1 VFRQALK
8 VGLRMFSLESPDYY
22 ELLQISPNA
31 EPETIHRVYRLL
43 AQRYHPDN
51 RQTGD
56 EERFRALVE
65 AYELLIDPERRARYD
80 VLYHNIQKKRFRPM
94 IASAYE
100 RAENPVE
107 VEQLIRITVLEVLY
121 ERRRATPGD
130 AGVFLL
136 DLEELTGHAREH
148 LEFTIWY
155 LTRKGRV
162 GREDNSRL
170 SITAEGVDFLEAHY
184 VSVGTHKRI
193 TAAIAV

>member
-1 VFRQALK
+1 
-8 VGLRMFSLESPDYY
+8 MFSLESPDYY

-51 RQTGD
+51 QQTGD

-94 IASAYE
+94 IASAFE
-100 RAENPVE
+100 RADNPVE

-130 AGVFLL
+130 AGVYLL

-148 LEFTIWY
+148 LEFTMWY
-155 LTRKGRV
+155 LTRKNLV
-162 GREDNSRL
+162 GREENSRL

-184 VSVGTHKRI
+184 TSNGHQKLI
-193 TAAIAV
+193 KAAIAV

>member
-1 VFRQALK
+1 
-8 VGLRMFSLESPDYY
+8 MFSLESPDYY

-51 RQTGD
+51 LQTGD

-80 VLYHNIQKKRFRPM
+80 VLYHSIQKKRFRPM
-94 IASAYE
+94 IASALE

-130 AGVFLL
+130 AGVYVL
-136 DLEELTGHAREH
+136 DLEDLTGHAREH

-155 LTRKGRV
+155 LTRKNLM

-170 SITAEGVDFLEAHY
+170 SITAEGVDFLESHY
-184 VSVGTHKRI
+184 SAIGHHKRI
-193 TAAIAV
+193 KAPIAV